1 MAQPSQKRA
10 IANHRKRLARARI
23 KRIEVNVPA
32 DDVALV
38 RAAVIALRAGG
49 STAKRVREQ
58 LAQAIAP
65 ANRSGGDL
73 VEFFQN
79 SPLASEELIIERV
92 RASGRR
98 VDL

>member
-1 MAQPSQKRA
+1 MAQSSQKRA
-10 IANHRKRLARARI
+10 LANHRKRLARARI

-38 RAAVIALRAGG
+38 KAAIVALRAGG
-49 STAKRVREQ
+49 TTARRVRKQ

-65 ANRSGGDL
+65 ENRSGSDL
-73 VEFFQN
+73 VKFFQN
-79 SPLASEELIIERV
+79 SPLASEELVIERV